1 MRYFPL
7 NSRMTCRQAPRHKQ
21 NELTTVKPALFP
33 EPSPPPGARTR
44 EPRAARSA
52 GTGRSP
58 APGLGAFSVAGDIG
72 AGPPEQR
79 KFCPPGGRRYD
90 LSLSARERRKPTPAP
105 GAALLAFSDAL
116 RQDAHSNPLPGRLCI
131 WVHSTRPHFCP
142 GHPRAADLS
151 SPLPSTQTIPSQPQ
165 QARPSVGARASR
177 PQSPAPPAVTSSCKV
192 RERSRRLQLSGPP
205 GAPGA
210 AVRRGRALQTCGG
223 GGVGPSLP
231 PPPSSRAPRWRS

>member
-1 MRYFPL
+1 ML
-7 NSRMTCRQAPRHKQ
+7 GTSGLARQN
-21 NELTTVKPALFP
+21 NE
-33 EPSPPPGARTR
+33 S
-44 EPRAARSA
+44 SA
-52 GTGRSP
+52 
-58 APGLGAFSVAGDIG
+58 
-72 AGPPEQR
+72 
-79 KFCPPGGRRYD
+79 PPGGRRYD
-90 LSLSARERRKPTPAP
+90 LSLSASERRKPTPAP

-151 SPLPSTQTIPSQPQ
+151 SPLPSTQTIPLQPQ

-192 RERSRRLQLSGPP
+192 RERSRRLQLSGRP